1 MTKRALLFAIAVA
14 VAASGG
20 PAIAQTP
27 KKGGVLNFAVVA
39 EPPNY
44 DCHASTTF
52 ALLHPIAPHYSTLLK
67 FDGPQYPRV
76 RGDLA
81 KSWEVAPDGRTFT
94 FKLHEKVT
102 FHDGSPLTSAD
113 VKASY
118 ERIANPPTGV
128 VSARRAFWADLDR
141 IETPDPQTVVF
152 RMKSAVAGLI
162 EHFANP
168 YNCIYSAKK
177 LAQNPKYPETE
188 IMGTGAFGFVQHV
201 KGSFWEGKR
210 YDGYFQPGKPY
221 LDGYKAY
228 FVRGNAVVP
237 GMLGGQFD
245 AEFRGRNPKERDQ
258 LIADGGGR
266 FVNQEGP
273 WVGALMLIFNTKKK
287 PFDDIR
293 VRQALSMAIDRW
305 GGSEPLSKISI
316 LKGVSGVLRPGYT
329 LAMPE
334 ADLVKLPGWSKNAE
348 ASRAAA
354 RRLLKEAG
362 VENLNIRLLNRNVAE
377 PYSPGGIYVVDQ
389 WRRLG
394 VTTQHEQLETKL
406 YFDGLESGNF
416 DVAIEFINDPNDDP
430 TQQFAKYLTKA
441 ASPIGYSG
449 HEDKK
454 IDELYEQQRRA
465 VDPVARRKIVNE
477 LERYALTTAYNVPLL
492 WYHRI
497 ITKHR
502 KIKGWHFTPSH
513 YVQQDLTEV
522 WLDE

>member
-1 MTKRALLFAIAVA
+1 
-14 VAASGG
+14 
-20 PAIAQTP
+20 
-27 KKGGVLNFAVVA
+27 VLNFSVVA

-67 FDGPQYPRV
+67 FDGPGYPRV

-102 FHDGSPLTSAD
+102 FHDGSALTSAD

-141 IETPDPQTVVF
+141 VETPDPQTVVF
-152 RMKSAVAGLI
+152 RMKNAVAGLI

-188 IMGTGAFGFVQHV
+188 IMGTGAFRFVQHV

-210 YDGYFQPGKPY
+210 HDGYFQPGKPY
-221 LDGYKAY
+221 LDGYKAF
-228 FVRGNAVVP
+228 FVRSNAVVP

-258 LIADGGGR
+258 LLADGGGR
-266 FVNQEGP
+266 FVNQEGT

-316 LKGVSGVLRPGYT
+316 LKGVSGVLRPGYS
-329 LAMPE
+329 LALTE

-348 ASRAAA
+348 SSRAAA
-354 RRLLKEAG
+354 RRLLKDAG
-362 VENLNIRLLNRNVAE
+362 VENLNVRLLNRNVAE

-389 WRRLG
+389 WRRIG

-406 YFDGLESGNF
+406 YFDGLESGSF

-465 VDPVARRKIVNE
+465 VDPVARRRIVNE